1 MDKVDVLIVGG
12 GITGL
17 ASAWWLARG
26 GLSVAVWE
34 AGDRPG
40 GKILS
45 SRHEGYLTERAA
57 SMLVNFRPEVS
68 ELMREAGLES
78 AKTLRRAEAEANRFL
93 LYGNC
98 LKALPMRMGAMLT
111 SPLWSLGGKLRLLAE
126 PFVFTRG
133 NPGESVSAFITR
145 RLGREVLDKAVE
157 PFIAGTL
164 AADPSLTC
172 AASALPRLAALERK
186 YGSLAAGVLVN
197 RLLRRRTACSTE
209 VFSFQEGMGTLVD
222 RLAAAPGIAFR
233 AGHAV
238 SELVAQGDAW
248 RVTARAAQGER
259 TVVARQV
266 IVATPAPAAAALL
279 AKVDTELSSLLHG
292 IEYASVALVHLGL
305 AREAVAHALNGT
317 GFLAPKAESAV
328 LTGNLWASTLFPNR
342 APAGKV
348 LLTSY
353 LGGARAP
360 HVSDWGD
367 GQLVDEALRTLKPL
381 IGLKASPEMVRVDR
395 QREALPLYH
404 GAYQKRMQ
412 SIADRLKRIPGLH
425 LEASYR
431 EGVSVRDRLVRGHV
445 VAKQILASRRWPLR
459 ASEQPAV
466 GSDRDLAM
474 QTGRP

>member
-1 MDKVDVLIVGG
+1 MDKIDVLVIGG

-45 SRHEGYLTERAA
+45 SRQEGYLTERAA
-57 SMLVNFRPEVS
+57 SMVLNFRPEVS

-78 AKTLRRAEAEANRFL
+78 VKTLRRDEAESHRFL
-93 LYGNC
+93 LHEQR
-98 LKALPMRMGAMLT
+98 LKALPMRMGAMLA

-126 PFVFTRG
+126 PFVFSRG
-133 NPGESVSAFITR
+133 ATGESVSAFITR
-145 RLGREVLDKAVE
+145 RLGREVLEKAVE

-164 AADPSLTC
+164 AADTDSTC
-172 AASALPRLAALERK
+172 AAAALPRLTALERR
-186 YGSLAAGVLVN
+186 YGSLAAGVLAN
-197 RLLRRRTACSTE
+197 RILRRRTACSTE
-209 VFSFQEGMGTLVD
+209 VFSFREGMGTLVD
-222 RLAAAPGIAFR
+222 RLAQTPGVTLR
-233 AGHAV
+233 TGHAV
-238 SELVAQGDAW
+238 SALVAQEEGW
-248 RVTARAAQGER
+248 QVTASSRQGER
-259 TVVARQV
+259 TAHARHV

-279 AKVDTELSSLLHG
+279 EEVDRELSGLLRG
-292 IEYASVALVHLGL
+292 IDYASVALVHLGL

-317 GFLAPKAESAV
+317 GFLAPKAESPV

-360 HVSDWGD
+360 QASDWSD
-367 GQLVDEALRTLKPL
+367 TQLVDETLKTLRPL
-381 IGLKASPEMVRVDR
+381 IGLKANPEMVRVDR
-395 QREALPLYH
+395 QSEALPLYH

-412 SIADRLKRIPGLH
+412 LIGARLNRIPGLH
-425 LEASYR
+425 LEGSYR
-431 EGVSVRDRLVRGHV
+431 EGVSVRDRLLRGHT
-445 VAKQILASRRWPLR
+445 VAAHILASQQWPSEARSQVPVRRD
-459 ASEQPAV
+459 PA
-466 GSDRDLAM
+466 GALM
-474 QTGRP
+474 G

>member
-1 MDKVDVLIVGG
+1 MDKPDVLVIGG

-45 SRHEGYLTERAA
+45 SRQDGYLTEGAA
-57 SMLVNFRPEVS
+57 SMVLNFRPEVS

-78 AKTLRRAEAEANRFL
+78 AKTLRRAEAEAHRFL
-93 LYGNC
+93 LHGNR
-98 LKALPMRMGAMLT
+98 LKALPMRMGAMLA

-126 PFVFTRG
+126 PFVFSRG
-133 NPGESVSAFITR
+133 TSDESVSEFITR
-145 RLGREVLDKAVE
+145 RLGREILEKAVE

-164 AADPSLTC
+164 AADPDSTC
-172 AASALPRLAALERK
+172 AAAALPRLAALERR

-222 RLAAAPGIAFR
+222 RLAETPGISLR
-233 AGHAV
+233 TGHAV
-238 SELVAQGDAW
+238 SALVAQGEGW
-248 RVTARAAQGER
+248 QVTASGRQGER
-259 TVVARQV
+259 TAYARHV

-279 AKVDTELSSLLHG
+279 AKVDPELSGLLHG
-292 IEYASVALVHLGL
+292 IDYASVALVHLGL

-317 GFLAPKAESAV
+317 GFLTPKTESSV

-360 HVSDWGD
+360 HASDWSD
-367 GQLVDEALRTLKPL
+367 AQLVDETLRTLQPL

-412 SIADRLKRIPGLH
+412 SIAARLNGIPGLH

-431 EGVSVRDRLVRGHV
+431 EGVSVRDRLVRGHA
-445 VAKQILASRRWPLR
+445 VAKHILASQQWPSKAR
-459 ASEQPAV
+459 KQIVVRSEPA
-466 GSDRDLAM
+466 GALA
-474 QTGRP
+474 G